1 MPSWILELW
10 RLISRA
16 IDYVILG
23 VEGCMSCRRSGR
35 ATASNGNVTA
45 RSSVTLSVGR
55 SRLTIRLQAAVRLKF
70 GRDLSGSLTGD

>member
-10 RLISRA
+10 RLISGA

-23 VEGCMSCRRSGR
+23 VEGSISCRRSGR

-55 SRLTIRLQAAVRLKF
+55 SRLTIRLRAAVRLKF
-70 GRDLSGSLTGD
+70 GRDVSGSLTAD